1 LLDATLT
8 ALEFLQPSAT
18 TPVSRRERQ
27 EVGEEN
33 MFELPER
40 PEAD

>member
-1 LLDATLT
+1 
-8 ALEFLQPSAT
+8 
-18 TPVSRRERQ
+18 VSRRERQ

-33 MFELPER
+33 MFELPEH